1 MEQNIAEL
9 KNKGM
14 MRDYSISKSPD
25 EFAFE
30 NMNIR
35 LTPNE
40 DNTGLSITN
49 EKGPASC
56 GSDVKKRLPVSTIDM
71 YVRDGMVT
79 VDMTYESKSIITLI
93 ANTESKRLY
102 GIAVSGGNE
111 SKIFT
116 VDAGSDRVGYSM
128 FVNSSGL
135 GCDDGNTL
143 YKVYVKDSYIPSI
156 SMDTKVESIPAV
168 HTLVIDGIYLTDRSG
183 NVNMV
188 DYVNDTVTG
197 GSLRITVPK
206 GMKYFTTNLDNV
218 FSIRNFH
225 IECDNGYMQD
235 NSLVYM
241 TIKDYA
247 SYISEGK
254 ELPGKDVVVW
264 EGVEG
269 EYKGYCQTPDSVIL
283 FTHGVNV
290 DYIYKLTHKS
300 DRLLD
305 VDLLYSGNLGL
316 DGTDEVETLF
326 RFESEDVQKVYWVDG
341 VNQPR
346 VINIARHADPDKG
359 ATQFDFVSTVEEFP
373 RVDIKKDY
381 NSSGLFPSGTIQYGV
396 SYYNKFG
403 SETNLLWLSTVH
415 YIAYPDRAAKA
426 DEKVNC
432 SFNLKILNLDTKFDY
447 VRVYS
452 IIRTSVDTE
461 PIVSIVGDYTIGK
474 RKTMKVTDTNTNV
487 TSIDASTLAFIGGRR
502 FIADTI
508 ASKQDRLFL
517 GGITIKDDD
526 ISDELRSYL
535 ERTIVKQYDGKRL
548 VMNRSLYI
556 KFEYKSIGFEC
567 ESTLYPYK
575 SQLLCGN
582 KYFAYFKYGE
592 TYRFAIQFQTK
603 TGGWT
608 SAVWIGDAKCMLR
621 PKTDI
626 VSARINLPTAVFSWD
641 INLTKL
647 CEGYSNYRILYAETS
662 TVSRNTVA
670 QGVLCPT
677 MFSLRDRLNN
687 SPYAVSSWIMRPI
700 GDVASKLGQSA
711 YQEIQSMDKDAKPSF
726 DAKEIEEVTT
736 GETGT
741 VISLMFTWDIEKVKK
756 YWAKQGADTNVSRLW
771 HYVLPLLGS
780 LAGVGL
786 GVGDVTWALFR
797 YKYCL
802 ILSYSYRDGKIDEE
816 SIAIHCES
824 RTNLN
829 RMWSKVRSYILE
841 NLNTDLS
848 DDMSK
853 SEFKKLCRNQIQSV
867 GRWSDCDWAKEDD
880 PSLEYMMK
888 LCPPKDIDWLSRYQ
902 LWGVYRKVNIHTNLN
917 VRTAFSNAVEG
928 MGYFVDDSLV
938 TFHSPELEANQDVID
953 NNNLKMR
960 IIGCVPITGGVSG
973 AEIDVD
979 TPGIVSSAA
988 KIDADEHYVVENIS
1002 NKYHTLVSD
1011 FLYEDS
1017 GWFADGD
1024 TLYPS
1029 RNLGAYKIY
1038 MWHKSSSIAGL
1049 NSNTFQ
1055 DRKASVEFEYIPSN
1069 LKRKVF
1075 ASKRFSMYNEF
1086 FKNPSVMRIS
1096 PVRVIHDDNTTTVLN
1111 IRGESMY
1118 YYGNVDTLL
1127 TRKGAKTGVYVKD
1140 EDNGYDVEYSKSDS
1154 NEVYVKVYDPVRIK
1168 YKSTPHAVFAM
1179 TDGNMT
1185 DYCLPE
1191 LDANYYDALPKGE
1204 RFPWIKPAW
1213 SVDDEYAFV
1222 GLFNSRKS
1230 AEERLSKV
1238 VSQLR
1243 GLSEKV
1249 LVGAV
1254 MYSNTERYD
1263 NYFIVNVSSGNVVI
1277 EEPREG
1283 EDDDNY
1289 STVAIDIPMRVRRIC
1304 EWDGSVSNQNNTVML
1319 DSLHNI
1325 WWRAEGAE
1333 TRYARTRVLNESA
1346 PDYSYMFLA
1355 ELYRD
1360 IPYETL
1366 YGGYD
1371 ENQIENINWM
1381 VSSSPTPIGAD
1392 VKSMGGDT
1400 YYQRWDCLKTY
1411 PYSEDDVN
1419 GVVDITSFMVE
1430 SHINLDARC
1439 DINRKSPLVTLAR
1452 PTNYNLFNHAYQQR
1466 DNIFTYK
1473 VLDEKYSLDRFGNQ
1487 IVWSNAK
1494 IDTDEIDSWT
1504 NINMLSSMSLDGS
1517 KGDVVKLMNIN
1528 DNVVAFQP
1536 KAVSVV
1542 NYNNPTQISTESG
1555 QPIEV
1560 VNSGLVNGFTMLT
1573 DLNGCQSKKSVCKG
1587 GSGVYFVDN
1596 LKRSLLAFGKEGM
1609 SLVSVK
1615 GMSQWFKEN
1624 TSPDNPMRLSYD
1636 SIAHDLYISND
1647 KTCLAFNEEI
1657 DAFSS
1662 FYSYEGMRAVFDT
1675 GGFAYS
1681 ISGESGVNIYQMRA
1695 GVYNTFYGGKRNPWW
1710 ITYKVNA
1717 EPMTEKIFTNV
1728 EYTADLIDG
1737 RVDEV
1742 NYKEGN
1748 PLERLDIWNEYQ
1760 SGTLDLTKQINRL
1773 SSNTRRKFRLWRLQ
1787 IPRDS
1792 LSNNRFDRIRNTW
1805 AYIRLYN
1812 SGESDDKAVLHNAI
1826 VRYYK

>member
-49 EKGPASC
+49 EKGPALC
-56 GSDVKKRLPVSTIDM
+56 GSEVKRRLPVSVIDM
-71 YVRDGMVT
+71 TMRDGMIV
-79 VDMTYESKSIITLI
+79 VDMTYESKSIINLI
-93 ANTESKRLY
+93 VTTESKRLY
-102 GIAVSGGNE
+102 GIAVNGGNE

-116 VDAGSDRVGYSM
+116 VDAKSDRKGYTM
-128 FVNSSGL
+128 FVNDSGL
-135 GCDDGNTL
+135 SCDDGNTL
-143 YKVYVKDSYIPSI
+143 YKVYIRDDRMRTISINTNVESVPEVYTLNIDGVYVTDKKGNI
-156 SMDTKVESIPAV
+156 SM
-168 HTLVIDGIYLTDRSG
+168 
-183 NVNMV
+183 V
-188 DYVNDTVTG
+188 DFINDTVTT
-197 GSLRITVPK
+197 GSLRLVVPK
-206 GMKYFTTNLDNV
+206 NTKSFSFYSDSV
-218 FSIRNFH
+218 FSVNGFH
-225 IECDNGYMQD
+225 IECDDDYMQD
-235 NSLVYM
+235 SDLVYM
-241 TIKDYA
+241 TRKDYT
-247 SYISEGK
+247 SYISEGR

-269 EYKGYCQTPDSVIL
+269 EYKGYCQTPDSVVL

-290 DYIYKLTHKS
+290 DYIYKITHKS

-305 VDLLYSGNLGL
+305 VDLLYSGNLSL
-316 DGTDEVETLF
+316 DGKDEVETLF

-346 VINIARHADPDKG
+346 VINISRHADPDKG
-359 ATQFDFVSTVEEFP
+359 ATQFDFVSTVERFP
-373 RVDIKKDY
+373 RIDIKKDY
-381 NSSGLFPSGTIQYGV
+381 NSSGLFPAGTIQYGV

-415 YIAYPDRAAKA
+415 YITYSDRAAKA

-432 SFNLKILNLDTKFDY
+432 SFDLKILNLDPKFDY

-502 FIADTI
+502 FVADTI

-526 ISDELRSYL
+526 INDDLRSYL
-535 ERTIVKQYDGKRL
+535 DGTIVKEYDGKRL
-548 VMNRSLYI
+548 IINKASLI
-556 KFEYKSIGFEC
+556 SFDYKSVGFEC

-621 PKTDI
+621 PSTDI

-641 INLTKL
+641 RNLTKL

-662 TVSRNTVA
+662 TASRNTVA

-741 VISLMFTWDIEKVKK
+741 VISLMFTWNIEKVKQ

-780 LAGVGL
+780 LVGVGL
-786 GVGDVTWALFR
+786 GVGDGTWALFR

-848 DDMSK
+848 EDMSK

-880 PSLEYMMK
+880 ASLEYMMK
-888 LCPPKDIDWLSRYQ
+888 LCPPKDIDRLSKYQ

-917 VRTAFSNAVEG
+917 VRTAFSNSVEG

-960 IIGCVPITGGVSG
+960 IVGYVPITGGVSG

-988 KIDADEHYVVENIS
+988 KIDVDEHYVVENIS

-1017 GWFADGD
+1017 GWFANGD

-1049 NSNTFQ
+1049 NSDTFQ
-1055 DRKASVEFEYIPSN
+1055 DRNASMEFEYIPSN

-1075 ASKRFSMYNEF
+1075 ASKRFSMYNRF
-1086 FKNPSVMRIS
+1086 FKNPSGVRIS
-1096 PVRVIHDDNTTTVLN
+1096 PVRVIHDDNTTTVLDV
-1111 IRGESMY
+1111 RGESMY

-1185 DYCLPE
+1185 DYRLPE
-1191 LDANYYDALPKGE
+1191 IGVDYDDALPKGE

-1213 SVDDEYAFV
+1213 SLDDEYAFI

-1238 VSQLR
+1238 VGRLR

-1263 NYFIVNVSSGNVVI
+1263 NYFIVNVSSGSVVI

-1289 STVAIDIPMRVRRIC
+1289 STVATDIPMRVRRVC
-1304 EWDGSVSNQNNTVML
+1304 EWDGFVSNQNNTVML

-1333 TRYARTRVLNESA
+1333 TNYKRTKISYEDI
-1346 PDYSYMFLA
+1346 PDYSYIYLA

-1381 VSSSPTPIGAD
+1381 VSSSPTPIGSD

-1411 PYSEDDVN
+1411 PYSEEDVN

-1452 PTNYNLFNHAYQQR
+1452 PTNYNLFNQAYQQR

-1573 DLNGCQSKKSVCKG
+1573 DLNGCQSRKSVCKG

-1624 TSPDNPMRLSYD
+1624 TSLDNPMRLSYD
-1636 SIAHDLYISND
+1636 SIAHDLYISNN

-1662 FYSYEGMRAVFDT
+1662 FYSYGGMRAVFDT
-1675 GGFAYS
+1675 GGYAYS

-1695 GVYNTFYGGKRNPWW
+1695 GLYNVFYGGKRSPWW

-1742 NYKEGN
+1742 NYKDGN

>member
-35 LTPNE
+35 LTPND

-49 EKGPASC
+49 EKGPALC
-56 GSDVKKRLPVSTIDM
+56 GTDIKKRLPINVIDLSR
-71 YVRDGMVT
+71 VNGKT
-79 VDMTYESKSIITLI
+79 AFELTYKSKSDIIIRMSAETRRI
-93 ANTESKRLY
+93 Y
-102 GIAVSGGNE
+102 GITISKGGD
-111 SKIFT
+111 SKIFIMDSKSDMKGYVMFRNDEGIDCGNGVT
-116 VDAGSDRVGYSM
+116 LNNVYVSDGDINDMSSNTSVVSNPSVNGLVIVNILLINTNDLFDIVDKV
-128 FVNSSGL
+128 
-135 GCDDGNTL
+135 DDSNL
-143 YKVYVKDSYIPSI
+143 YKDILITIPKESSLYYPSVDGFFSVRSFEIVGDS
-156 SMDTKVESIPAV
+156 D
-168 HTLVIDGIYLTDRSG
+168 
-183 NVNMV
+183 
-188 DYVNDTVTG
+188 
-197 GSLRITVPK
+197 
-206 GMKYFTTNLDNV
+206 
-218 FSIRNFH
+218 H
-225 IECDNGYMQD
+225 IQD
-235 NSLVYM
+235 DSLVYM
-241 TIKDYA
+241 TRTVYEDYIRKGKD
-247 SYISEGK
+247 
-254 ELPGKDVVVW
+254 LPGEDIVVLS
-264 EGVEG
+264 GVNG
-269 EYKGYCQTPDSVIL
+269 DYVGYCQTPDSVIL
-283 FTHGVNV
+283 FTHGSDV
-290 DYIYKLTHKS
+290 DYIYKITHKS
-300 DRLLD
+300 ERRLD
-305 VDLLYSGNLGL
+305 VDLLYSGDLNLNTTNEL
-316 DGTDEVETLF
+316 ETLF
-326 RFESEDVQKVYWVDG
+326 RFESEDVQKVYWIDG

-359 ATQFDFVSTVEEFP
+359 ATQFDFVSTVERFP
-373 RVDIKKDY
+373 RIDIKKDY

-415 YIAYPDRAAKA
+415 YITYPDRAAKA

-432 SFNLKILNLDTKFDY
+432 SFDLKILNLDPKFDY

-502 FIADTI
+502 FVADTI

-526 ISDELRSYL
+526 INDDLRSYL
-535 ERTIVKQYDGKRL
+535 EGTIVKEYDGKRL
-548 VMNRSLYI
+548 VINNASLI
-556 KFEYKSIGFEC
+556 SFDYKSVGFEC

-641 INLTKL
+641 KNLTKL
-647 CEGYSNYRILYAETS
+647 CEDYSNYRILYAETS
-662 TVSRNTVA
+662 TASRNTVA

-771 HYVLPLLGS
+771 HYVTS
-780 LAGVGL
+780 LFGQYAQ
-786 GVGDVTWALFR
+786 

-829 RMWSKVRSYILE
+829 RMWSKVRSYVLE
-841 NLNTDLS
+841 NLNTDIAEDLT
-848 DDMSK
+848 K
-853 SEFKKLCRNQIQSV
+853 AQFKDLCKYNMTYT
-867 GRWSDCDWAKEDD
+867 GRWENIDNADKSD

-888 LCPPKDIDWLSRYQ
+888 LCPPDDSYRFINYS

-960 IIGCVPITGGVSG
+960 IVGYVPITGGVSG

-988 KIDADEHYVVENIS
+988 KIDVDEHYVVENIS

-1017 GWFADGD
+1017 GWFENGD

-1038 MWHKSSSIAGL
+1038 MWHKISSINGL
-1049 NSNTFQ
+1049 NSKTFQ
-1055 DRKASVEFEYIPSN
+1055 DRDASVEFEYIPSN

-1075 ASKRFSMYNEF
+1075 ASKRFSMYNVF
-1086 FKNPSVMRIS
+1086 FGKNTPVPIS
-1096 PVRVIHDDNTTTVLN
+1096 KVNMIHDDNTTTVLN
-1111 IRGESMY
+1111 VRGDSMY

-1127 TRKGAKTGVYVKD
+1127 TRKGVKTGVYVKD
-1140 EDNGYDVEYSKSDS
+1140 EDNGYDVEYNKSDS
-1154 NEVYVKVYDPVRIK
+1154 NEVYVKSYDPIRIK
-1168 YKSTPHAVFAM
+1168 YKSSPHAVFAM

-1185 DYCLPE
+1185 NYRLPE
-1191 LDANYYDALPKGE
+1191 IGVKYDDSLPEGE
-1204 RFPWIKPAW
+1204 RFPWLEPAW
-1213 SVDDEYAFV
+1213 SVDEDYAFV
-1222 GLFNSRKS
+1222 GLFTSRES
-1230 AEERLSKV
+1230 ALEKLSKV
-1238 VSQLR
+1238 ASK
-1243 GLSEKV
+1243 LSSIKAGV

-1254 MYSNTERYD
+1254 AYANTERYSE
-1263 NYFIVNVSSGNVVI
+1263 YFIVNVNNGVVTI
-1277 EEPREG
+1277 SDPSEG
-1283 EDDDNY
+1283 DDDDDF
-1289 STVAIDIPMRVRRIC
+1289 STVATDIAMRVEKVC
-1304 EWDGSVSNQNNTVML
+1304 KWDFSVYDRYVVVKI

-1325 WWRAEGAE
+1325 WWREDGAE
-1333 TRYARTRVLNESA
+1333 VKYKKPYWLSGDIPE
-1346 PDYSYMFLA
+1346 YSYIYLA

-1381 VSSSPTPIGAD
+1381 VSSSPTPIGTD

-1411 PYSEDDVN
+1411 PYSEEDVN

-1624 TSPDNPMRLSYD
+1624 TSLDNPMRLSYD

-1647 KTCLAFNEEI
+1647 RTCLAFNEEI